1 MEYIL
6 WGFVIVLLCIMT
18 VLLIACTV
26 FLVRVMRDVSKDMP
40 KVELP
45 NPVEDYAIRQA
56 VKEAKKKAKL
66 EQDKVETILKNIE
79 TYDGTG
85 FGQMDVPR
93 G

>member
-93 G
+93 R

>member
-40 KVELP
+40 KIELP

-85 FGQMDVPR
+85 FGQLDVPR

>member
-1 MEYIL
+1 MEHIL
-6 WGFVIVLLCIMT
+6 WGFLIVLLCIMT
-18 VLLIACTV
+18 VLLIAATV
-26 FLVRVMRDVSKDMP
+26 FLVRIMREITRDMP

-45 NPVEDYAIRQA
+45 NPIQEYAAQQA
-56 VKEAKKKAKL
+56 KKEAKKKAKA
-66 EQDKVETILKNIE
+66 EQDKIETILKNIE

>member
-18 VLLIACTV
+18 VLLITATV
-26 FLVRVMRDVSKDMP
+26 FLVRVMRDISKDMP

-45 NPVEDYAIRQA
+45 NPIEEYAEQQA
-56 VKEAKKKAKL
+56 KKQAKKKAKA
-66 EQDKVETILKNIE
+66 EQDKIETILKNIE

>member
-18 VLLIACTV
+18 VLLITCTV
-26 FLVRVMRDVSKDMP
+26 FLVRIMRDISKDMP

-56 VKEAKKKAKL
+56 VKEAKRKAKV
-66 EQDKVETILKNIE
+66 EQDAVETILKNIE

-85 FGQMDVPR
+85 FGQIDVPR

>member
-26 FLVRVMRDVSKDMP
+26 FLVRVMRDISKDMP
-40 KVELP
+40 NVEFP
-45 NPVEDYAIRQA
+45 NPVEEYAIRQA

-66 EQDKVETILKNIE
+66 EQDAVETILKNIE

-85 FGQMDVPR
+85 FGQLDVPR

>member
-1 MEYIL
+1 MEHIL